1 MKSNE
6 IFSFLHD
13 HFLFRYLTDDEL
25 GQILSLFNPISLE
38 KGEVLYRSGFPGRNF
53 FLVVSGG
60 LTLVDENQNQK
71 IIAAPE
77 HFGEKNL
84 YKDLPRNETAVAREK
99 TQILAVN
106 KRGFLAIL
114 SAFPSIKSRLT
125 AVRMSDQI
133 LGSFDFPWIG
143 DEENIRYIDRKHI
156 NVLYSQIILPLIF
169 LLLTGI
175 GAVLLRLNLA
185 VFIPIILI
193 ISGLWSV
200 WLWLDWRNDFYLV
213 TSDRAAWVEKVIWLH
228 DQRREVPLQSIL
240 SVNISSNQLQ
250 RIFGY
255 GDVIIRTY
263 TGNIPMRNVAH
274 PEVLVDLIAE
284 SREIAQERGRQIDKE
299 NINQAIRVRLGL
311 GDGSSP
317 LDDEAEYT
325 DLDMEGGPQ
334 LTETITTLQEFFNLF
349 RARYELNG
357 VINYRK
363 HIFILIKNSW
373 WLWLFFIIMLVSF
386 FARLVKLIAFPS
398 LTVVGILLFIS
409 LLGLAYAFADW
420 ANDRFQITD
429 NQVIDLDR
437 KPFGRETKRSALL
450 ENILSL
456 DYRRENIIQR
466 LFDYG
471 TVAINVGDVQL
482 DFEYVAQPIAVQ
494 NEIFERYNAA
504 IKQKEILESQRRR
517 DDMVEFLAAY
527 HEENT
532 SSSTS
537 PDEETTELLVFS
549 S

>member
-1 MKSNE
+1 MESND
-6 IFSFLHD
+6 IFSFLHE

-25 GQILSLFNPISLE
+25 GQILPLFNPMSLE
-38 KGEVLYRSGFPGRNF
+38 EGEVLYRAGFPARNF

-60 LTLVDENQNQK
+60 LTLEDEGQNHK
-71 IIAAPE
+71 LIIAPG
-77 HFGEKNL
+77 HFGEKSL
-84 YKDLPRNETAVAREK
+84 YKDLPRTETAVAREK
-99 TQILAVN
+99 TQVLAVN

-125 AVRMSDQI
+125 AVRMSDHI
-133 LGSFDFPWIG
+133 LQSFDFPWISDG
-143 DEENIRYIDRKHI
+143 ENIRYIDRKHN
-156 NVLYSQIILPLIF
+156 NVLYSQLFLPLIF
-169 LLLTGI
+169 LILAGI

-240 SVNISSNQLQ
+240 SVNISTNQLQ
-250 RIFGY
+250 RLFGY

-274 PEVLVDLIAE
+274 PEVLVDLITE
-284 SREIAQERGRQIDKE
+284 SRELALERGRKTDKE
-299 NINQAIRVRLGL
+299 NINQVIRSRLGL
-311 GDGSSP
+311 GDAPTP
-317 LDDEAEYT
+317 LVEVDEFT
-325 DLDMEGGPQ
+325 DLDMDGGPQ
-334 LTETITTLQEFFNLF
+334 LTESITPLQEFINLF
-349 RARYELNG
+349 RARYELNN

-373 WLWLFFIIMLVSF
+373 WLWLFFITLLVLF
-386 FARLVKLIAFPS
+386 FARMVKLIAFPS
-398 LTVVGILLFIS
+398 LTILGGLLFIS

-429 NQVIDLDR
+429 TQVIDLDR

-456 DYRRENIIQR
+456 DSKRENIIQR
-466 LFDYG
+466 MFDYG
-471 TVAINVGDVQL
+471 TVAINVGDIQL
-482 DFEYVAQPIAVQ
+482 DFEHVAQPMTVQ
-494 NEIFERYNAA
+494 NEIFERYNTA
-504 IKQKEILESQRRR
+504 IKQKEIMESQRRR

-532 SSSTS
+532 DSST
-537 PDEETTELLVFS
+537 PQNEETTEL
-549 S
+549 

>member
-1 MKSNE
+1 MESNE
-6 IFSFLHD
+6 IFSFLHE

-25 GQILSLFNPISLE
+25 GQILALFNPIYLE
-38 KGEVLYRSGFPGRNF
+38 EGEVLYRSGFPGRNF

-60 LTLVDENQNQK
+60 LILMDENGNQK
-71 IIAAPE
+71 NIATPG
-77 HFGEKNL
+77 HFGENNL
-84 YKDLPRNETAVAREK
+84 YKDLPRSETAVAGEK

-114 SAFPSIKSRLT
+114 SAFPSIKSRLS

-143 DEENIRYIDRKHI
+143 EEENIRYIDRKHI
-156 NVLYSQIILPLIF
+156 NVLYTQIILPLIF

-175 GAVLLRLNLA
+175 GALLLRLNLA
-185 VFIPIILI
+185 VFIPIIFI

-250 RIFGY
+250 RVFGY

-284 SREIAQERGRQIDKE
+284 SRELAQERGRLTDKE
-299 NINQAIRVRLGL
+299 NIHQTIRARLSL
-311 GDGSSP
+311 GDESSP
-317 LDDEAEYT
+317 IDDEAEYT

-334 LTETITTLQEFFNLF
+334 LTETITPLQEFFNLF

-373 WLWLFFIIMLVSF
+373 WLWLFFIMTLVSF
-386 FARLVKLIAFPS
+386 FARLVKLISFPS
-398 LTVVGILLFIS
+398 LTIVGILLFIS

-471 TVAINVGDVQL
+471 TVTINVGDIQL
-482 DFEYVAQPIAVQ
+482 DFEFVAQPIAVQ
-494 NEIFERYNAA
+494 NEIFERYNTA
-504 IKQKEILESQRRR
+504 IKQKEISESQRRR

-532 SSSTS
+532 DSTTS
-537 PDEETTELLVFS
+537 QNEETTEL
-549 S
+549 

>member
-13 HFLFRYLTDDEL
+13 HFLFRNLTDDEL
-25 GQILSLFNPISLE
+25 GQILPLFNPISLE

-334 LTETITTLQEFFNLF
+334 LTETITPLQEFFNLF

-386 FARLVKLIAFPS
+386 FARLVKLITFPS

-537 PDEETTELLVFS
+537 PDEETTEL
-549 S
+549 